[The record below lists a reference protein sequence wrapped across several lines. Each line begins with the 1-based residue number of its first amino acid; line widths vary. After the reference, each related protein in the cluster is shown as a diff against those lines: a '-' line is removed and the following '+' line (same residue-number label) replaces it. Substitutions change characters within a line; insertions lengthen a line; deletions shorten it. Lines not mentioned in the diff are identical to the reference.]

1 MLELDEP
8 RPHLVLATFS
18 GRLVDA
24 DIDRLTRRFAAAF
37 ERREPF
43 GLVVTHTDS
52 QMPPLHLLQRSAEWA
67 RSHREPMA
75 RWCVATGVHIS
86 SAIARGAIKF
96 SNSITTPPSPQGV
109 FATLGEALDW
119 VEARLDEAGL

>member
-67 RSHREPMA
+67 RS
-75 RWCVATGVHIS
+75 
-86 SAIARGAIKF
+86 
-96 SNSITTPPSPQGV
+96 ITAPPSPQGV